1 MTEQLL
7 KSILENLAAFAIYAA
22 IVLIFI
28 VASFKCFVPLSR
40 NASALRRAARR
51 LIDEGKRGVDVP
63 SWNSLDFLGRSLQD
77 DWMRFLQNAQT
88 RDAHGGSCDVEDYI
102 NEDTA
107 IDEAS
112 NLQLAE
118 MIPGVM
124 VSLGILGTFLG
135 LVTGLSGLALTDDTA
150 TMLSAID
157 QLIGGM
163 STAFLTSIFGVIASL
178 TFNFLNRYNTGKAQ
192 RALSHFID
200 AFQQYGMPKPVDD
213 RTQLIAMQQEQT
225 AYLRTAVEE
234 VSARLVT
241 QIEQSILRALLPV
254 QRSMDNFIVAATRE
268 QVEGIDR
275 VAARFV
281 ERMDAAMGGR
291 LQNLSDKLDEM
302 AASNRATQQD
312 MKAAAEAIATMTQD
326 VVNMHALSQS
336 VLEQFQA
343 YTADMSLNKQNVQE
357 SAARC
362 ARMIEEAQASLSR
375 MTQEAETSLAN
386 SMEKVAQTAAQ
397 QTRYLAK
404 LQEYQAAVQQGQQ
417 QYVAWTDKFLASA
430 QTQSLTTAKELERV
444 SASVKDSAVLLNS
457 AYLSFCE
464 QLEEGLSKGLAL
476 LDENVT
482 TTTRQLGTT
491 LAGIRQT
498 TDALPALLAGSA
510 RKYSAQVDQF
520 VGALQ
525 QLQRSLERTAQAAE
539 DASREQ
545 TKREVS

>member
-444 SASVKDSAVLLNS
+444 SASVKASAALLNS

-545 TKREVS
+545 TQREVS

>member
-375 MTQEAETSLAN
+375 MTQGAETSLAN

-545 TKREVS
+545 TQREVS

>member
-444 SASVKDSAVLLNS
+444 SASVKASAALLNS

>member
-7 KSILENLAAFAIYAA
+7 KSILKNLAAFAIYAA

-63 SWNSLDFLGRSLQD
+63 TWNSLDFLGRSLQD

-302 AASNRATQQD
+302 AASNCATQQD

-375 MTQEAETSLAN
+375 MTREAEDSLAN
-386 SMEKVAQTAAQ
+386 SLEKVAQTAAQ

-444 SASVKDSAVLLNS
+444 SASVKDSAALLNS

-539 DASREQ
+539 DASREE